1 MHNETPAKIPTNLFE
16 EGVPFSSFKRPDS
29 QSIIFFIFL
38 VYYKFVTMKKIIDWI
53 SGLLK
58 DEKGTPSSK
67 RFVGI
72 LAGVSLCI
80 TLFAN
85 QFTEEHIA
93 PAESLVNAVAALA
106 FGALGLASV
115 DKIWGKKSEE

>member
-1 MHNETPAKIPTNLFE
+1 
-16 EGVPFSSFKRPDS
+16 
-29 QSIIFFIFL
+29 
-38 VYYKFVTMKKIIDWI
+38 MKLIQWAT
-53 SGLLK
+53 GLLK

-67 RFVGI
+67 RFIGI
-72 LAGVSLCI
+72 ISGLTLCI

-93 PAESLVNAVAALA
+93 PSPVLINAVAALA

-115 DKIWGKKSEE
+115 DKIWGKKEENKED